1 MEPEEFSKLWNWA
14 IVLDLVENPINP
26 RLHNLFADNTINCNG
41 SSNNTLDIKWC
52 AEQILSVIFRMS
64 DMATTR
70 FVAKAEEALL
80 CSFRWEE
87 FCQDTS
93 LEKASWYFQ
102 TTEMHSTNQDDETII
117 QNGDE
122 FDQSNVMA
130 SFRYLL

>member
-14 IVLDLVENPINP
+14 TVLDLVENPINP
-26 RLHNLFADNTINCNG
+26 RFCRLFI

-64 DMATTR
+64 DRSTMR
-70 FVAKAEEALL
+70 FVAEAAEALS
-80 CSFRWEE
+80 CYFRWEE

-102 TTEMHSTNQDDETII
+102 TNEMHSTNQDDEGII
-117 QNGDE
+117 HNGDA
-122 FDQSNVMA
+122 FNQSNNTMT
-130 SFRYLL
+130 SFRCFFTYK